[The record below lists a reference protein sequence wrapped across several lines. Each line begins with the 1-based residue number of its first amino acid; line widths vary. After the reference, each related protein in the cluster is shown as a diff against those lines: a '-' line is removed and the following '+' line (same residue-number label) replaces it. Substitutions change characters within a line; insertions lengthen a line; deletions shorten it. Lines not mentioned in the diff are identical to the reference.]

1 VEEMKNLDQVQQ
13 LIEVLWFTH
22 VTRLWTHIVNNEK
35 QTLKGLKKID
45 DDVQW

>member
-1 VEEMKNLDQVQQ
+1 VEKMKNLDQVQQ
-13 LIEVLWFTH
+13 LIEMLWFTRA
-22 VTRLWTHIVNNEK
+22 TRLWTHIVNNEK

>member
-1 VEEMKNLDQVQQ
+1 MKNLDQVQQ
-13 LIEVLWFTH
+13 LIEVLWFTL

-35 QTLKGLKKID
+35 QTLKGLKKIN